1 VRWYRRGAVRGRCLR
16 TRLSPTPTLLES
28 NECRP
33 TRQRTAPTPTIKR
46 QAVEAALVEAGLVQ
60 IAGGTR
66 NSYFGLRGQEV
77 TGYCI
82 RVGIRTFRVVRRF
95 HSGRGI
101 TDLSIG
107 REHYHGKANLEKL
120 VGWARKQAETRFGK
134 IETPASIVKCDHGD
148 ACPGHAPEDRPCCYG
163 TAGCDVCNRPLVN
176 AKETHG

>member
-1 VRWYRRGAVRGRCLR
+1 MPTYSTTYR
-16 TRLSPTPTLLES
+16 TNT
-28 NECRP
+28 ND
-33 TRQRTAPTPTIKR
+33 KR

-107 REHYHGKANLEKL
+107 REHYHGKADLEKL
-120 VGWARKQAETRFGK
+120 VAWARKQAETRFGK
-134 IETPASIVKCDHGD
+134 IETPAGMVKCDHGD

-163 TAGCDVCNRPLVN
+163 TAGCDVCNRPL
-176 AKETHG
+176 AITHGRAGN